1 MKSYKLLDFYF
12 QGQFHEGLMHGK
24 GSYTWAD
31 GVTYEVCHSYSICN
45 KNILCQIHLE
55 IFVFLNLISN
65 HCQVFKSFVL
75 MISVALFLCVI
86 YF

>member
-45 KNILCQIHLE
+45 KNILCQICNDVVPFPY
-55 IFVFLNLISN
+55 FVY
-65 HCQVFKSFVL
+65 
-75 MISVALFLCVI
+75 AI
-86 YF
+86 YCIKLTVTMYVT